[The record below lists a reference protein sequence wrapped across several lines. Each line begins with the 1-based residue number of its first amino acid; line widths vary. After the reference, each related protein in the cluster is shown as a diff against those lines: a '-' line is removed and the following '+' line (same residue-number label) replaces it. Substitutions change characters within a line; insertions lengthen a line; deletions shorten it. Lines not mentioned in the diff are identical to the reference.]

1 MKRVILESPY
11 RALTDSAVM
20 DNVVYARVCLR
31 DCLARGEAPIA
42 SHLLYTQ
49 EGVLDDKIEH
59 EREMGINAGLAWV
72 PVADYSVFYTDR
84 GWSKGMYRALFL
96 CTDLDRPFMVRALN
110 GAPHTPSS
118 REIRHALGFED
129 VE

>member
-11 RALTDSAVM
+11 RALTDNAVM

-49 EGVLDDKIEH
+49 EGVLDDKVEY
-59 EREMGINAGLAWV
+59 ERELGIQAGLAWMS
-72 PVADYSVFYTDR
+72 VADYSVFYTDR
-84 GWSKGMYRALFL
+84 GWSKGMYRALMF
-96 CTDLDRPFMVRALN
+96 CVNDNKPFMVRALN
-110 GAPHTPSS
+110 GAPYTPSS
-118 REIRHALGFED
+118 LEVRRALGFED